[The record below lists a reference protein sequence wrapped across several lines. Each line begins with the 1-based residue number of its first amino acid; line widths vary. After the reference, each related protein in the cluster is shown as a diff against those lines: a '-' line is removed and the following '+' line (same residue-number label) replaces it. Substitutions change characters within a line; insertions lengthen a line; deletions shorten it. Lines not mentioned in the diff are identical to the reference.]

1 MKYNSGLNQIY
12 QLYFYCLHPWFIILA
27 YFFYLQTYSSF
38 AYSPCW
44 ILLLPLMLLWPDF
57 PHFRVA
63 VSHIST
69 WIFICAF
76 PKHHYLF
83 LQPYSSK
90 LLSFFPIRYHDVRF
104 LLNSHRFLH
113 SWHSKLQGNYMMFHY
128 LPLSEVDCTA
138 CLLGSVLPP
147 LLWRRMLPRD
157 RPRPDFG
164 EDGRSSGACSEGWEE
179 SFWWT
184 CQRSPEFDHLEPLL
198 QEINYEC
205 QPMHIHTYIK
215 NAQVQEQW
223 QKCFKS

>member
-12 QLYFYCLHPWFIILA
+12 QLYFYCLHPWFIFLA

-113 SWHSKLQGNYMMFHY
+113 SWHSQTSGKLHDVS
-128 LPLSEVDCTA
+128 LPSSLRSGLH
-138 CLLGSVLPP
+138 CLLVGLCPSTSALTAHVASRPP
-147 LLWRRMLPRD
+147 STWLWRRRAFLWCLLWRVRGVILMDLPAVSRVWPPWASPARD
-157 RPRPDFG
+157 KLWMPA
-164 EDGRSSGACSEGWEE
+164 GAYS
-179 SFWWT
+179 
-184 CQRSPEFDHLEPLL
+184 HL
-198 QEINYEC
+198 
-205 QPMHIHTYIK
+205 H
-215 NAQVQEQW
+215 
-223 QKCFKS
+223 